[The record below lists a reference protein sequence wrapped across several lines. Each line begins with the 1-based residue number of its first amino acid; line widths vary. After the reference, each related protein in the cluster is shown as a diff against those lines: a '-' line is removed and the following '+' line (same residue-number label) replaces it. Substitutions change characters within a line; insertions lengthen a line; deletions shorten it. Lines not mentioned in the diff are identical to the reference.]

1 MLTLLDLLHGFRLWA
16 DRPAIVYRTGVRRFE
31 ISYETLYDL
40 SLRMGGL
47 LDRQGIGPGDRVLV
61 WAPNSPWWAIT
72 FWGCVARKAV
82 VVPVDFLS
90 DRERAS
96 TIAGLTGARL
106 VVQSRDKA
114 DRLTGLPSLLA
125 EELPFLLYDTEPL
138 AAYPAID
145 PRETAE
151 IIYTSGTTGTPKGVV
166 LSHQNL
172 VANLVQV
179 NERIPIVDP
188 DYVFLSLLPLSHM
201 FEQMG
206 GFLTPLLNGASVVYL
221 RTLKPS
227 AILDA
232 FHEEDIHV
240 AICVPRLLQLLRS
253 GIEREVEAVRMTGL
267 FDRLQRIGGRLP
279 FALRKW
285 LFFPVWLKF
294 GRNFVLFVSGGASL
308 APELFRFWNIMG
320 FRVVEGYGLTEC
332 SPVLA
337 ANSMEKQV
345 AGSVGMALTG
355 VEIAVAED
363 EVLVR
368 GENVFPGYYRNDLAT
383 REAFTADGWFRTGDL
398 GRLDPDGSL
407 RILGRKKEL
416 IVTSAGV
423 NVYPDEI
430 EAILDAVPGVRESC
444 VLGVDR
450 GAGEEVHA
458 VLLLDGSGRSIGEI
472 IREANSRLD
481 PLQRIS
487 GFSVWPDPEFPKTTT
502 LKIRKFL
509 VRDRIAGE
517 REGAGPAAVDR
528 LISLV
533 ARVTGAPVSS
543 IREDST
549 LVNELGLTS
558 IGQLEL
564 VNDLEQEFRLDLEDS
579 LVDTETTLADL
590 REIIARREQPK
601 KGRRLRFWVTCRP
614 LCRVRQLW
622 DFIFHRHLLGLFASI
637 EVRGLENLAELE
649 GPVMFVANHLSYLDQ
664 PAIMAA
670 LPACWRYDTATAA
683 WEEFFFVK
691 YRTWLGKLWKRFAYE
706 YGTILLNLFPLPQ
719 TGGFRAALAHMG
731 QLADHGINILLF
743 PEGAR
748 SLDGRLQP
756 FRQGVGLMVR
766 ELEVPVV
773 PVRISGMEKIMPP
786 GVVWPRR
793 GRVRVCFGKVLDCSG
808 ASPTEIVERVRLA
821 VEELA

>member
-1 MLTLLDLLHGFRLWA
+1 MLTLLDLLHGFRSWA
-16 DRPAIVYRTGVRRFE
+16 DRTAIVYRTGVRRFE
-31 ISYETLYDL
+31 ISYETLHDL
-40 SLRMGGL
+40 SLRMSGL
-47 LDRQGIGPGDRVLV
+47 LARQGIGPGDRVLV

-90 DRERAS
+90 DRERAA

-114 DRLTGLPSLLA
+114 DQLTGLPSLLA

-166 LSHQNL
+166 LTHQNL

-232 FHEEDIHV
+232 FHDEDIHV

-253 GIEREVEAVRMTGL
+253 GIEREVEVVRMTGL
-267 FDRLQRIGGRLP
+267 FDRLQRIGVRLP
-279 FALRKW
+279 FDLRKW

-308 APELFRFWNIMG
+308 APELFRFWNVMG

-345 AGSVGMALTG
+345 AGSVGTALTG
-355 VEIAVAED
+355 VEISVAGD

-368 GENVFPGYYRNDLAT
+368 GENVFPGYYRNDVAT
-383 REAFTADGWFRTGDL
+383 REAFTPDGWFRTGDL

-430 EAILDAVPGVRESC
+430 EAILDALPGVRESC

-450 GAGEEVHA
+450 GSGEEVHA
-458 VLLLDGSGRSIGEI
+458 VLLLDGSGTSIGEV

-517 REGAGPAAVDR
+517 GQERRVSADR

-533 ARVTGAPVSS
+533 ARVTGAPVSMIS
-543 IREDST
+543 EDST
-549 LVNELGLTS
+549 LVNDLGLTS

-579 LVDTETTLADL
+579 LVDRATTVADL
-590 REIIARREQPK
+590 REIIVRRERPK
-601 KGRRLRFWVTCRP
+601 AGRRLRFWVNCRI
-614 LCRVRQLW
+614 LCRVRQFW
-622 DFIFHRHLLGLFASI
+622 DFIFHRHLLGLFASTD
-637 EVRGLENLAELE
+637 VRGLENLAELE
-649 GPVMFVANHLSYLDQ
+649 GPVLFVANHLSYLDQ
-664 PAIMAA
+664 PVIMAA
-670 LPACWRYDTATAA
+670 LPACWRYETATAA
-683 WEEFFFVK
+683 WEEFFFVN
-691 YRTWLGKLWKRFAYE
+691 YRSWLGKAWKRFTYE
-706 YGTILLNLFPLPQ
+706 YGTIFLNLFPLPQ
-719 TGGFRAALAHMG
+719 SGGFRASLAHMG
-731 QLADHGINILLF
+731 KLADHGINVLLF

-766 ELEVPVV
+766 ELDVPVV
-773 PVRISGMEKIMPP
+773 PIRIFGMENIMPP

-793 GRVRVCFGKVLDCSG
+793 GRVRVCFGKALDCSRF
-808 ASPTEIVERVRLA
+808 SPSEIVERVRQA
-821 VEELA
+821 VEELE